1 MGDITHKSMTDAV
14 KTEYGPVVGEAGD
27 IRVFRG
33 IPFAAAPVGALR
45 WAPPQPPKPWREP
58 RKALDWGWD
67 CPQAYARK
75 FRSPGIDEDC
85 LTVNVWSPAT
95 AGENANLPVLVWLY
109 GGSFVGGSGSD
120 VRSDG
125 TLLAKRGT
133 VVVTFNYRS
142 GLMGFLGHP
151 ALTKESKNGFSS
163 NYGVLDMIAALRWV
177 KTNIKDFGGN
187 PNSVTVFGCSAGSA
201 GIGLLLVSPLANGL
215 FDRVI
220 MESPGSFRPLAS
232 LADSEKAG
240 LMLANDLAAMRA
252 MTWQQVLERQP
263 DFIPK
268 MRGLTTPR
276 VLRPIRD
283 GYVIPLDEADAVAA
297 GRFNKVP
304 ILVGSQ
310 IDEGTPFIGG
320 WPIKTL
326 DDYRKV
332 AEENFSAKNAVKDAL
347 EVFPAKTEADI
358 KSGLASMFGDAQFQ
372 YGARR
377 WAREMARIGQP
388 SYRYVFTRAHPGLG
402 RPPYHGEEVVY
413 VFGEP
418 TVPGDV
424 KYDATDAKLSETMM
438 DAWIRFAATGDPN
451 GPGLPAWPRYDET
464 ADKHMEFGDAAR
476 VGSGFTRDQLDFLDR
491 YFDAA

>member
-1 MGDITHKSMTDAV
+1 MGDNTHKVMTDPV
-14 KTEYGPVVGEAGD
+14 QTEYGPVVGEAGD

-33 IPFAAAPVGALR
+33 IPFAAAPKGALR
-45 WAPPQPPKPWREP
+45 WAPPEPPLSWREP
-58 RKALDWGWD
+58 RQATEWGWD
-67 CPQAYARK
+67 CPQNYARK

-85 LTVNVWSPAT
+85 LTVNVWTPAT
-95 AGENANLPVLVWLY
+95 GDTSNLPVLVWLY

-120 VRSDG
+120 PRSDG
-125 TLLAKRGT
+125 ALLAKRGA

-151 ALTKESKNGFSS
+151 QLTKESKNGFSS
-163 NYGVLDMIAALRWV
+163 NYGVLDMVAALRWV
-177 KTNIKDFGGN
+177 KTNIKNFGGN
-187 PNSVTVFGCSAGSA
+187 ANSITVFGCSAGSA
-201 GIGLLLVSPLANGL
+201 GIGLLLVSPLASGL

-220 MESPGSFRPLAS
+220 LESPGSFRPLCS

-240 LMLANDLAAMRA
+240 LMLGDDLAALRA

-283 GYVIPLDEADAVAA
+283 GYVIPLDEADAVAQ
-297 GRFNKVP
+297 GKFNKMP

-320 WPIKTL
+320 WPVKTL
-326 DDYRKV
+326 ADYRKV
-332 AEENFSAKNAVKDAL
+332 AEENFAAKNAVEEAL
-347 EVFPAKTEADI
+347 AVFPAKTEADI
-358 KSGLASMFGDAQFQ
+358 KTGLADMFGDAQFQ

-377 WAREMARIGQP
+377 WAREMTRVGQP
-388 SYRYVFTRAHPGLG
+388 AYRYVFTRQRPGLG
-402 RPPYHGEEVVY
+402 RPPYHSEEVEY

-418 TVPGDV
+418 TVPSDG
-424 KYDATDAKLSETMM
+424 KFDATDAKLSETMM
-438 DAWIRFAATGDPN
+438 DAWVRFAATGDPN
-451 GPGLPAWPRYDET
+451 GPGLPAWPRYDP
-464 ADKHMEFGDAAR
+464 ASDSHMEFADTPR
-476 VGSGFTRDQLDFLDR
+476 VGSKFKKAQLDFLDR